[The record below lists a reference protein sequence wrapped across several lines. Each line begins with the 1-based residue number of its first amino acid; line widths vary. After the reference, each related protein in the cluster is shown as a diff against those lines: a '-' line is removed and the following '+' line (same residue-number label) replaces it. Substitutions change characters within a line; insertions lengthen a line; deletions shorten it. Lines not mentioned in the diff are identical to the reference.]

1 MESLVRY
8 RGREVNTD
16 EVAFIRKLIADEPG
30 ASRRALSQKICEAWG
45 WVQANGA
52 ARDAVCRGFYAVLAS
67 DCVASHTPPLHEAT
81 LKNVQFLFGDVVDR
95 ETIAAAWSSAR
106 QKA

>member
-52 ARDAVCRGFYAVLAS
+52 ARDAVCRGLMLALHR
-67 DCVASHTPPLHEAT
+67 AGQITLPPPRRVQQWPLARRPRPMPVEAPVII
-81 LKNVQFLFGDVVDR
+81 LAYLMY
-95 ETIAAAWSSAR
+95 
-106 QKA
+106 